1 MQTVCCLF
9 GQQEVPRQEWG
20 IIQKRLEREMKML
33 YGRGVTVFAAGS
45 WSDFGWI
52 AAATAIKLKG
62 ELPDV
67 QLWLVNPPDAEK
79 EVADRPDVRYQ
90 WERLE
95 QQADRLVRT
104 PPNDKTRETDWI
116 DRCMQ
121 ADGYCLCYVRETTA
135 IRQWMENWRA
145 KGVTVENLF
154 N

>member
-67 QLWLVNPPDAEK
+67 QLWLVPPRMPKKRWRIGRMCAISG
-79 EVADRPDVRYQ
+79 RGWSNR
-90 WERLE
+90 
-95 QQADRLVRT
+95 RT
-104 PPNDKTRETDWI
+104 VW
-116 DRCMQ
+116 
-121 ADGYCLCYVRETTA
+121 
-135 IRQWMENWRA
+135 
-145 KGVTVENLF
+145 
-154 N
+154 